1 MQLLHEST
9 VLPEQ
14 IDSLGHMNVRFYMA
28 RMETANQTLIK
39 NLGLDT
45 GASES
50 GAGQSYLR
58 RVDTYTRFLREQ
70 FEGAPLHTLGDVLD
84 VSENGVRSY
93 VEIRNPDTD
102 AVAATFIVTTQLT
115 DSTTRQPLHF
125 AQLPTKSTL
134 SNTVVIPDYATPRS
148 LSLGPVNNQITF
160 SELDAVIPD
169 VEGAGMMSG
178 RRQTTVENSDVDKAG
193 WLRKDIEVMFL
204 PFTKIV
210 QEDGA
215 QHGPPVFTTKH
226 GQRVGW
232 AVMETRNLVY
242 TQPKLND
249 ELSYF
254 NTDLVIH
261 DKSRLSRRWAFNAAS
276 GELLG
281 ISDNVGLCIDL
292 DERRAISWPAEIRA
306 LIEEHMQP
314 QLA

>member
-28 RMETANQTLIK
+28 RMETANQILIK

-45 GASES
+45 GDSDQ

-58 RVDTYTRFLREQ
+58 RIDTYTRFLQEQ
-70 FEGAPLHTLGDVLD
+70 FAGAPLHTLGGVLD
-84 VSENGVRSY
+84 VSDEGVRSY

-102 AVAATFIVTTQLT
+102 TVAATFIVTTQLT
-115 DSTTRQPLHF
+115 DTATRQPLRF
-125 AQLPTKSTL
+125 EQLPTESTRAQP
-134 SNTVVIPDYATPRS
+134 VVIPDYAAPRS
-148 LSLGPVNNQITF
+148 LSLGPVNNKVTF
-160 SELDAVIPD
+160 AELDAVVPD
-169 VEGAGMMSG
+169 VEGTGMMSG
-178 RRQTTVENSDVDKAG
+178 RRQTTVEDTDVDAAG

-204 PFTKIV
+204 PFTKMV
-210 QEDGA
+210 QEEGVP
-215 QHGPPVFTTKH
+215 HGPPVFTTKA

-242 TQPKLND
+242 TQPKRND

-254 NTDLVIH
+254 NTDLVLH
-261 DKSRLSRRWAFNAAS
+261 EKSRLSRRWAFNANS

-281 ISDNVGLCIDL
+281 ISDTVGLCIDL
-292 DERRAISWPAEIRA
+292 DKRRAISWPAEIRA